1 MSPVAIAIRGV
12 RERKV
17 SSVITIAAVALAS
30 SLLMLVWAFKKEAE
44 QSFAGANGGF
54 DAVLGPRG
62 SKLQI
67 VLNALY
73 HLDESPGLMKWE
85 DYEQAAKIP
94 AIEAAYP
101 IAVGDN
107 YRGYRLV
114 GTVPE
119 YLAEH
124 AYAEGEQFELERQG
138 ELFEETSM
146 NAVVGN
152 LAARRLGMSVG
163 DTFHPYHGLIFNEAA
178 QHEETYTVSGILKP
192 TGTPADKVIWIPIK
206 GIQTMSGH
214 NPAAATD
221 VSAVLLKFKPGA
233 NMAGFQLDMLYN
245 KQGNRLTLAWP
256 ANRTIIQFFEKISW
270 FDKILQAVA
279 VLVAIIAGGSILA
292 ILYNAMNERKRDI
305 AVLRALG
312 ARKFTVFAI
321 SLLEAVG
328 MTLVGVVAG
337 FAVYGMLGVAIG
349 GIVQRETGVLLNPF
363 TGNAAMVWAPL
374 GMLGIGALSGLLPAI
389 KAYRIEVSKNL
400 S

>member
-1 MSPVAIAIRGV
+1 MNSVSIAIRGI
-12 RERKV
+12 RERRV
-17 SSVITIAAVALAS
+17 SSAITIGAVALAC

-44 QSFAGANGGF
+44 QSFAGASGGF

-73 HLDESPGLMKWE
+73 HLDESPGLMRWT
-85 DYEQAAKIP
+85 DYEQATKFP

-101 IAVGDN
+101 LAVGDN

-114 GTVPE
+114 GSIPE
-119 YLAEH
+119 YLQNH
-124 AYAEGEQFELERQG
+124 SYAEGRSFVLESG
-138 ELFEETSM
+138 GAMFASKSM
-146 NAVVGN
+146 QAVVGSF
-152 LAARRLGMSVG
+152 AARRLGLAVG
-163 DTFHPYHGLIFNEAA
+163 DTFHPYHGLIYNESAE
-178 QHEETYTVSGILKP
+178 HEETYTVSGVLKP
-192 TGTPADKVIWIPIK
+192 TGTPVDKVIWIPIQ

-214 NPAAATD
+214 NPKAATD
-221 VSAVLLKFKPGA
+221 VSAVLIKLKQGA
-233 NMAGFQLDMLYN
+233 SMAGFQLDMMYN
-245 KQGNRLTLAWP
+245 KQGDRLTLAWP
-256 ANRTIIQFFEKISW
+256 ANRTILQFFDKISW

-312 ARKFTVFAI
+312 ARKRTVFTI

-328 MTLVGVVAG
+328 MTFAGVILG
-337 FAVYGMLGVAIG
+337 FFVYAALGFGIG
-349 GIVQRETGVLLNPF
+349 EIVQRETGVALSPF

-374 GMLGIGALSGLLPAI
+374 GMLGIGLLSGVLPAI
-389 KAYRIEVSKNL
+389 KAYRTDVSRNL
-400 S
+400 L

>member
-1 MSPVAIAIRGV
+1 MSPIAIAFRGI
-12 RERKV
+12 RERRV
-17 SSVITIAAVALAS
+17 SSVITVAAVALAC

-85 DYEQAAKIP
+85 DYEQVAKFP

-114 GTVPE
+114 GTVPD
-119 YLAEH
+119 YLTDH
-124 AYAEGEQFELERQG
+124 FYAANRRFLLEEGGQIFG
-138 ELFEETSM
+138 EKSM
-146 NAVVGN
+146 HAVVGS
-152 LAARRLGMSVG
+152 LAARRLGIGVG
-163 DTFHPYHGLIFNEAA
+163 DTFHPYHGLIYSESAK
-178 QHEETYTVSGILKP
+178 HEETYTVSGVLKP
-192 TGTPADKVIWIPIK
+192 TGTPADKVIWIPIS

-214 NPAAATD
+214 NPKAATD
-221 VSAVLLKFKPGA
+221 VSATLLKFKAGA

-245 KQGNRLTLAWP
+245 KQGNKLTLAWP
-256 ANRTIIQFFEKISW
+256 ANRTIVQFFDKISW

-279 VLVAIIAGGSILA
+279 ALVAIIAGGSILA

-312 ARKFTVFAI
+312 AKKSTLFAI

-328 MTLVGVVAG
+328 MTFAGILAG
-337 FAVYGMLGVAIG
+337 FVVYAALGFGIG
-349 GIVQRETGVLLNPF
+349 EIVQQETGVVLNPF
-363 TGNAAMVWAPL
+363 TGNAAMIWAPL

-389 KAYRIEVSKNL
+389 KAYRTDVSKNL

>member
-1 MSPVAIAIRGV
+1 MSPVAMAFRGV
-12 RERKV
+12 RERRV
-17 SSVITIAAVALAS
+17 SSIITILAVALAC

-73 HLDESPGLMKWE
+73 HLDESPGLMKWK
-85 DYEQAAKIP
+85 DFEQVTKYP

-114 GTVPE
+114 GTVSD
-119 YLAEH
+119 YLSKH
-124 AYAEGEQFELERQG
+124 SYAEDRNFEVEEG
-138 ELFEETSM
+138 GTLFEEKSM

-152 LAARRLGMSVG
+152 LVARRLGMEVG
-163 DTFHPYHGLIFNEAA
+163 DTFHPYHGLIYNESAK
-178 QHEETYTVSGILKP
+178 HEEIYTVTGILKP
-192 TGTPADKVIWIPIK
+192 TGTPADKVIWIPIS

-214 NPAAATD
+214 DPKAATD
-221 VSAVLLKFKPGA
+221 ISAALLKFKQGA

-256 ANRTIIQFFEKISW
+256 ANRTIVQFFDKISW

-292 ILYNAMNERKRDI
+292 ILYNTMNERKRDI

-312 ARKFTVFAI
+312 AKRFTVFTI

-328 MTLVGVVAG
+328 MTLAGVVAG
-337 FAVYGMLGVAIG
+337 FVVYSVIG
-349 GIVQRETGVLLNPF
+349 FSIGEVVQRETGVLLNPF
-363 TGNAAMVWAPL
+363 TGNAAMIWAPL
-374 GMLGIGALSGLLPAI
+374 GMLGIGILSGLLPSL
-389 KAYRIEVSKNL
+389 KAYRTDVSKNL